1 MTAELIT
8 AWQTHNSLNLFLL
21 NAAKDNLSDISAS
34 KGRTVGAQF
43 AHIHNVRLSWLK
55 QSKLDLPAKI
65 SKDEYLNPELLKTS
79 LMASGYTVK
88 IVLKESLESGKNL
101 AKFKPSIISFMAYL
115 ISHES
120 HHRGQI
126 VLALKQS
133 AHALDKKTSFALWDW
148 SRQ

>member
-1 MTAELIT
+1 MTTELIT

-21 NAAKDNLSDISAS
+21 DAAKDNLSDISSS

-43 AHIHNVRLSWLK
+43 AHMHNVRLSWLK
-55 QSKLDLPAKI
+55 QSNLDLPPKI
-65 SKDEYLNPELLKTS
+65 SKDEYLNPELVKAS
-79 LMASGYTVK
+79 LIASGDIVK

-101 AKFKPSIISFMAYL
+101 VKFKPSIISFMAYL

-133 AHALDKKTSFALWDW
+133 GNRLEPNISYALWDW
-148 SRQ
+148 SK